1 MAGVVQAT
9 LLGKTTQ
16 YDIAR
21 SVIKNQFGAAANAY
35 FRMVSDGSV
44 LSPNLTNDDWVN
56 LETLPP
62 ELYVNANVESGSMT
76 GGTFN
81 TWLAMSS
88 TRTWWLYQSSPG
100 LSTATVS
107 FRVSTNS
114 DGSEVIHNANVSFQA
129 QYVV

>member
-21 SVIKNQFGAAANAY
+21 TVLKNQFGGAANAY

-88 TRTWWLYQSSPG
+88 TRTWWLYRSSPG
-100 LSTATVS
+100 FSTATVS

-114 DGSEVIHNANVSFQA
+114 DGSEVIHNANVLFRA
-129 QYVV
+129 EWVI